1 MQKTVR
7 LWAALACFAAL
18 AACGA
23 ANQKIVV
30 QDFADGS
37 VTDLSITE
45 QITGEND
52 FLFFSI
58 PQKTRFLDG
67 YIKGQITDY
76 SGSPIQ
82 GVIVRAVA
90 SSGET
95 TNPED
100 ELFGESIGGSSGGNN
115 ATTSFDPGVSDTN
128 GFYRIRFVLPIIN
141 NIVDVRG
148 RLVFNPGWQQEK
160 TNLGK
165 AYQPQTKESQ
175 FHLYYDYK
183 KGRLIYVQ
191 GIQRT
196 IVAPALSGL
205 PPKMGGLPG
214 SAPPPPAKPA
224 ASAQSQ
230 SSGGDQDLFKGF
242 GFGP

>member
-1 MQKTVR
+1 MRKTA
-7 LWAALACFAAL
+7 LWVALACLAAL
-18 AACGA
+18 AACGPS
-23 ANQKIVV
+23 NQKIVV

-37 VTDLSITE
+37 ITDLSITE

-52 FLFFSI
+52 FLFFSV

-100 ELFGESIGGSSGGNN
+100 ELFGESIGGGGGGNN

-141 NIVDVRG
+141 NLVDVRG
-148 RLVFNPGWQQEK
+148 RLVFNPGWQQQK

-165 AYQPQTKESQ
+165 AYQPQIKESQ
-175 FHLYYDYK
+175 FHLFYNYK
-183 KGRLIYVQ
+183 TGQLIYVQ
-191 GIQRT
+191 GVQKT

-214 SAPPPPAKPA
+214 AAPPAPAKPA
-224 ASAQSQ
+224 AAAQNQ
-230 SSGGDQDLFKGF
+230 NSGGDQDIFKGF